1 MNEHPIE
8 GLMRTSMQNIKEM
21 VDVNTILGDPVQTPE
36 GSVIIP
42 ISRVSFGFAA
52 GGSQFE
58 SANTNKSRSKN
69 SKDSKDNKDSKDSK
83 DRNPEENSWNEL
95 PFGGG
100 SGAGITINPV
110 AFLVVGKTEPRLML
124 VESNAL
130 VDRIL
135 DSTPKILDKVQ
146 QFMNTGASESQQNDE
161 DLDSDLY

>member
-8 GLMRTSMQNIKEM
+8 GLMKTSMQNIKEM
-21 VDVNTILGDPVQTPE
+21 VDVNTILGDPVETPD
-36 GSVIIP
+36 GSVIVP

-58 SANTNKSRSKN
+58 ANRAKSREKER
-69 SKDSKDNKDSKDSK
+69 
-83 DRNPEENSWNEL
+83 DRNQNQETEAVQL

-110 AFLVVGKTEPRLML
+110 AFLVVNKDQTKLLP
-124 VESNAL
+124 VQSNVM

-135 DSTPKILDKVQ
+135 DSAPQLLDKLHQFLDPGTNQVQ
-146 QFMNTGASESQQNDE
+146 
-161 DLDSDLY
+161 